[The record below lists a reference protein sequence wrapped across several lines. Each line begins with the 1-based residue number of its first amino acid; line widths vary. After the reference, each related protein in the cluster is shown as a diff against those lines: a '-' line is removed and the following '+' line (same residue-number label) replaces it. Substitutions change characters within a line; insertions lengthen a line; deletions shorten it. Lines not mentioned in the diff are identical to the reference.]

1 MPARPCRSCGN
12 LDPVPALK
20 EYGRPVGRNQEP
32 VREVSLAQPVRK
44 IQFTID
50 DAPGPAGNPTSSRMK
65 KFLSITARSGSW
77 RLADRKDGGFDLQ
90 HRDHKRWQTVK
101 EFPWAGC
108 DR

>member
-1 MPARPCRSCGN
+1 
-12 LDPVPALK
+12 
-20 EYGRPVGRNQEP
+20 
-32 VREVSLAQPVRK
+32 
-44 IQFTID
+44 
-50 DAPGPAGNPTSSRMK
+50 MK